1 MWEENLKGRDARLRE
16 IPTADAPR
24 MLNLTPKVKGKNIV
38 LGISQLCHLIFV
50 RYWTSENG
58 MITPAL

>member
-16 IPTADAPR
+16 TPSADAPR
-24 MLNLTPKVKGKNIV
+24 MLNLTPKVKGKNII
-38 LGISQLCHLIFV
+38 LGIRQLCHLIFV

-58 MITPAL
+58 MITPTL